1 MCPCALCDAWR
12 DALAQEPPS
21 QVKLTVLVAI
31 SDPRTIVARRL
42 ENDCRLSDPANPSE
56 LYCSSPLALC
66 YHKSRGN
73 SEGGTMIQN
82 KVSYG
87 RQPSTSL
94 DTQVMHEEFRC
105 QVHDCYRLHG
115 NSAASTLG
123 NLWCWSGTTRPSLWC
138 RRWRLRTV
146 KKRDTCIS

>member
-1 MCPCALCDAWR
+1 
-12 DALAQEPPS
+12 
-21 QVKLTVLVAI
+21 VKLTVLVAI

-105 QVHDCYRLHG
+105 QFTTATACMVIRQRQRLG
-115 NSAASTLG
+115 ICG
-123 NLWCWSGTTRPSLWC
+123 VGVG
-138 RRWRLRTV
+138 LRV
-146 KKRDTCIS
+146 QVYGIGVGVADELKALYV